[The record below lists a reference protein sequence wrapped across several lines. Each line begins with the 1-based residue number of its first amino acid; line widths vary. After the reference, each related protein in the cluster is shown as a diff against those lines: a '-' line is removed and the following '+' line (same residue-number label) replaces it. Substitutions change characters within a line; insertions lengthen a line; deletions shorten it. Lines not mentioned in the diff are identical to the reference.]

1 MPSHRLLCL
10 ASLSLATAL
19 SAQAAVF
26 KDPQLQSVWEGG
38 KVEEL
43 DRLAQARLR
52 TNPADTQA
60 AAALALS
67 ALDAGDGARLD
78 AAAKTMQQCVERQPR
93 DAVCHFALGRVL
105 GAQAMGASMF
115 KAMSLAGK
123 VKDAFSK
130 AFELE
135 PASFEMRSALQQFY
149 LMAPGMAGGSVSK
162 ARELAQD
169 LRDMPEHAKLMRAR
183 VAQHEDNYAE
193 AEREL
198 ASLKPGKDLG
208 LLTEWREAW
217 AGQGYQYLRDKQY
230 AKAKAWFEQ
239 LQREQPQHAAAS
251 YGLGRVA
258 TETGQLDEAIRQ
270 FERARSLEGAEALPL
285 DHRLGVAWQMKGDKA
300 QAKALLERFVANKKA
315 NPRNLE
321 DARKRLAELG

>member
-1 MPSHRLLCL
+1 MRKHRLLCL
-10 ASLSLATAL
+10 VSLSLATAL
-19 SAQAAVF
+19 SAEAAVF

-38 KVEEL
+38 KAEEL
-43 DRLAQARLR
+43 DKMAQARLR
-52 TNPADTQA
+52 ANPADTQA

-93 DAVCHFALGRVL
+93 DAICHFALGRVL

-123 VKDAFSK
+123 VKEAFSK

-135 PASFEMRSALQQFY
+135 PGSFEMRSALQQFY

-208 LLTEWREAW
+208 LQTEWREAW

-239 LQREQPQHAAAS
+239 LQREQPQYAAAG

-270 FERARSLEGAEALPL
+270 FERARGLEGAEALPL

-321 DARKRLAELG
+321 DAKKRLAELG